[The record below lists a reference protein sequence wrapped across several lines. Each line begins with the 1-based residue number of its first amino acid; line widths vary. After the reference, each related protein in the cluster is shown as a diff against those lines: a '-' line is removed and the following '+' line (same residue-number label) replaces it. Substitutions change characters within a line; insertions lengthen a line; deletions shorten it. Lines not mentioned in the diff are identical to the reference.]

1 MVINSY
7 FVITVLLGGTLVIFK
22 NIFLKLL
29 LVVLWYPM
37 LILALFSCGLS
48 MPGIIGVYESRLQGE
63 IANTGA
69 LLYIIGYIVF
79 CLILFPLRKNNYV
92 FPKLKVSGVTR
103 SVLFVLTALGAL
115 PLLNTHSETGIKS
128 ATFYLVFSIILLTT
142 HVKKDPI
149 WFFHLCLSL
158 ALIALGER
166 VDSLFIVVFL
176 FFVKGKN
183 FKADVTKNKKIYL
196 GGLVFFV
203 LLVTIGFRRGG
214 EELSY
219 SVLLYSFV
227 SQRTVCDVVY
237 IYLTSISYIADYG
250 CRLDVLQSLF
260 FGLFPGQGVT
270 SPLYYTNVLSKYMDN
285 PGGGLFFTEGVLA
298 LGHWGVPL
306 YFGGVGLILRK
317 VLTTKAKFGL
327 FMFLMICVMS
337 CRLAWY
343 GLVYIYK
350 PLLLFYLIYK
360 IFNLRR
366 CILKN
371 PLVKTRL
378 KHA

>member
-7 FVITVLLGGTLVIFK
+7 LIITVLLGGTLVIFR

-48 MPGIIGVYESRLQGE
+48 MPGILGVYESRLQGE
-63 IANTGA
+63 ITNTGA
-69 LLYIIGYIVF
+69 LLYIIGYFVF

-92 FPKLKVSGVTR
+92 FPKLEVSWIAR
-103 SVLFVLTALGAL
+103 SILFVLTALGSL
-115 PLLNTHSETGIKS
+115 PLLNTHSETGMKS

-142 HVKKDPI
+142 HVKKDSI

-158 ALIALGER
+158 ALIVLGER
-166 VDSLFIVVFL
+166 VDSIFIVVFL
-176 FFVKGKN
+176 FFVKDKN
-183 FKADVTKNKKIYL
+183 FKADVTKHKKIYL

-203 LLVTIGFRRGG
+203 LLVTIGFIRGG

-219 SVLLYSFV
+219 DVLLYSFV

-237 IYLTSISYIADYG
+237 IYLTSISYITDYG

-260 FGLFPGQGVT
+260 LGMFPGQGVT
-270 SPLYYTNVLSKYMDN
+270 SPLYYTNVLSKYMVN

-327 FMFLMICVMS
+327 FVFLMICVMS

-350 PLLLFYLIYK
+350 PLLLFYMIYK

-366 CILKN
+366 CIK
-371 PLVKTRL
+371 
-378 KHA
+378 KHL